1 MNVAQIVASLL
12 FGLGYLGIVLEH
24 QAHVNKA
31 AFALVMGG
39 FLWAIVGIAAPEVG
53 AVALAES
60 SAEIFSI
67 VVFLLAAMVLVEVLV
82 HYRVF
87 DYIQAKLY
95 ARNLGQGQQFWAMAL
110 LTFVLSAV
118 LNNLTVTIVMI
129 QIARK
134 FFWGKNLLLAAA
146 AIVVASNAGGAFSPV
161 GDITTIMLW
170 FADKFTAT
178 EILIGGFLPSLVLC
192 LATTWLLKNK
202 LTPPESTTHRAV
214 VCKECPKLSQ
224 TDRTVVVTVLISF
237 LLPVVA
243 RVVNVPPV
251 LGILLGVGITWLVVD
266 SFRQFTK
273 EQTHLNASIE
283 QFVQKTDIASIMF
296 FIGVLLS
303 VAAIDVLGILEY
315 VSTWL
320 YGSQGVAQVIV
331 GNTVLGVLSGIFD
344 NIPLTAM
351 AISILET
358 GETALWV
365 LLAIA
370 VGTGGSFFLV
380 GSASGVVAAGMLPK
394 LTFGKYLQLSFVP
407 VLVGFV
413 LAIAVWLAGYV
424 LL

>member
-1 MNVAQIVASLL
+1 MNVTQIIASFL
-12 FGLGYLGIVLEH
+12 FGLGYLGIILEH

-39 FLWAIVGIAAPEVG
+39 LLWALVGMADPTAS
-53 AVALAES
+53 AVALVES
-60 SAEIFSI
+60 SSEIFSI

-87 DYIQAKLY
+87 DYVQAKME
-95 ARNLGQGQQFWAMAL
+95 ARHLGPKQQFWFL
-110 LTFVLSAV
+110 TILTFILSAF

-134 FFWGKNLLLAAA
+134 FFWRNNLLVVAVS
-146 AIVVASNAGGAFSPV
+146 IIVASNAGGAFSPI
-161 GDITTIMLW
+161 GDITTLMLW
-170 FADKFTAT
+170 FADKFTAS
-178 EILIGGFLPSLVLC
+178 EVIAGAILPSFLLC
-192 LATTWLLKNK
+192 AVTSWLLSRKMEA
-202 LTPPESTTHRAV
+202 PESRTIEAA
-214 VCKECPKLSQ
+214 CKECPRLSK
-224 TDRTVVVTVLISF
+224 TDRTVVASVMLAF

-243 RVVNVPPV
+243 RFFNIPPV
-251 LGILLGVGITWLVVD
+251 LGILLGVGLTWLVVD

-283 QFVQKTDIASIMF
+283 SFVQKTDIASIMF
-296 FIGVLLS
+296 FIGILLS
-303 VAAIDVLGILEY
+303 VAAIDALGVLDHI
-315 VSTWL
+315 STL
-320 YGSQGVAQVIV
+320 IYGAQTTGSVIV
-331 GNTVLGVLSGIFD
+331 GNTILGMISGLFD

-351 AISILET
+351 AISILHT
-358 GETALWV
+358 ADTALWV

-394 LTFGKYLQLSFVP
+394 LTFGKYLKIGFVP

-413 LAIAVWLAGYV
+413 AAIAAWAVPYFFL
-424 LL
+424 